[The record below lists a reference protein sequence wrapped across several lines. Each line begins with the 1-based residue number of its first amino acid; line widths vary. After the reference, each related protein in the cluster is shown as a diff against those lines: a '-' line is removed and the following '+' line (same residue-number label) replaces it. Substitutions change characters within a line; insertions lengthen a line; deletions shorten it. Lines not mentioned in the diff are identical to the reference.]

1 MHSKNLKSLIK
12 KVRNQLD
19 WPLLEQSHES
29 PVIRIVS
36 YPRSKSHVILKP
48 DKLHNRSSDL
58 DYLHELGHATFCEK
72 IHPVFSATSQFAP
85 QDNRRDYLVVI
96 PALNTAC
103 DWFIG
108 HWQLEVAPQAA
119 RKQLQESLPLAEEVL
134 GEPRIPPVEIVL
146 DASLLIAQAIHYL
159 DEPIDCGGVLKVAV
173 DAFLSVPPEKPT
185 AENCVLLVNRLMAT
199 YTDQRARLLHDGE
212 FHVWEVYRPA
222 AEDGASGVTA
232 ENLSETP

>member
-1 MHSKNLKSLIK
+1 MKTKLLKSVIK
-12 KVRNQLD
+12 KVRADLD
-19 WPLLEQSHES
+19 WPILEQPNEM

-36 YPRSKSHVILKP
+36 YPRTKSHVILQP

-85 QDNRRDYLVVI
+85 QENKREYLAVI

-108 HWQLEVAPQAA
+108 HWQLEVAPQAS
-119 RKQLQESLPLAEEVL
+119 RKQLQESLPVAEEIL

-159 DEPIDCGGVLKVAV
+159 EEPIDCGGVLKVAV

-185 AENCVLLVNRLMAT
+185 AENCVLLVNLLMAT
-199 YTDQRARLLHDGE
+199 YTEQRARLVHDGE

-222 AEDGASGVTA
+222 VEVGSAEVAA
-232 ENLSETP
+232 EALSETP